1 MRDDLEMKKQYF
13 RDSVYLKYENYKNKD
28 IEMNIKLRKKN
39 NKMNILSKVAVAL
52 LVGTLGIGAYAG
64 ASVKL
69 DLEKMGL
76 LRLSE
81 NYEDSSVIVDKTID
95 NEYCTVV
102 LESMAGDNSYLVTEY
117 KISLKEKALELGNV
131 DADETIR
138 DNLILNNEIYID
150 DKEINNV
157 MSNVT
162 RLSDTE
168 YIYVQVIN
176 VMDVQNS
183 NSNLKIKLNNLI
195 FGNLGNVVPVDK
207 TIKASINLKK
217 EEKSEKIM
225 KEMQLNNNTKM
236 VIQEIANTK
245 FETFIKV
252 QKIAENITWKEYN
265 ENPFEYES
273 FILTNEAEKQ
283 IGATIRNGDWNGR
296 KYYIKENDTFKETDV
311 ISIKEEDYVKVE
323 ENFIIL
329 MEGNEGETINLNLAK
344 SRIYN
349 DRTNEEKEMY
359 DIAQWYPLKAGEEK
373 YSAKSGLGGTFE
385 VNRIVIDDENITF
398 FYNEEGILGDEWRI
412 IIRDNNGQMNYI
424 HPTKE
429 ERANVNSRE
438 NKITFTRST
447 NYSAGLNLHTINMD
461 NIDNLEFT
469 LLFGCVTERIGE
481 PLEITIPKRNEE
493 TAKITNIVVE

>member
-1 MRDDLEMKKQYF
+1 
-13 RDSVYLKYENYKNKD
+13 
-28 IEMNIKLRKKN
+28 
-39 NKMNILSKVAVAL
+39 
-52 LVGTLGIGAYAG
+52 
-64 ASVKL
+64 
-69 DLEKMGL
+69 
-76 LRLSE
+76 
-81 NYEDSSVIVDKTID
+81 
-95 NEYCTVV
+95 
-102 LESMAGDNSYLVTEY
+102 
-117 KISLKEKALELGNV
+117 
-131 DADETIR
+131 
-138 DNLILNNEIYID
+138 
-150 DKEINNV
+150 
-157 MSNVT
+157 
-162 RLSDTE
+162 
-168 YIYVQVIN
+168 
-176 VMDVQNS
+176 
-183 NSNLKIKLNNLI
+183 
-195 FGNLGNVVPVDK
+195 
-207 TIKASINLKK
+207 
-217 EEKSEKIM
+217 M

>member
-64 ASVKL
+64 ASGKL

-131 DADETIR
+131 DADETIS

-168 YIYVQVIN
+168 
-176 VMDVQNS
+176 
-183 NSNLKIKLNNLI
+183 
-195 FGNLGNVVPVDK
+195 
-207 TIKASINLKK
+207 
-217 EEKSEKIM
+217 
-225 KEMQLNNNTKM
+225 
-236 VIQEIANTK
+236 
-245 FETFIKV
+245 
-252 QKIAENITWKEYN
+252 
-265 ENPFEYES
+265 
-273 FILTNEAEKQ
+273 
-283 IGATIRNGDWNGR
+283 
-296 KYYIKENDTFKETDV
+296 
-311 ISIKEEDYVKVE
+311 
-323 ENFIIL
+323 
-329 MEGNEGETINLNLAK
+329 
-344 SRIYN
+344 
-349 DRTNEEKEMY
+349 
-359 DIAQWYPLKAGEEK
+359 
-373 YSAKSGLGGTFE
+373 
-385 VNRIVIDDENITF
+385 
-398 FYNEEGILGDEWRI
+398 
-412 IIRDNNGQMNYI
+412 
-424 HPTKE
+424 
-429 ERANVNSRE
+429 
-438 NKITFTRST
+438 
-447 NYSAGLNLHTINMD
+447 
-461 NIDNLEFT
+461 
-469 LLFGCVTERIGE
+469 
-481 PLEITIPKRNEE
+481 
-493 TAKITNIVVE
+493 